1 MTNMRRALLILFVL
15 AVGCTDSPEAATAP
29 PRPTYSPALSS
40 ASQAVLQ
47 QRQQAVQNALQDAK
61 AWGTLGRTYLADKYY
76 EPAAVCFDQVTRIDP
91 TDGPAWM
98 LRGLAL
104 EELGDSQAALDAYG
118 HATEAGQS
126 CPAAAWR
133 AALLYLEAGRADAA
147 TELAIE
153 AAGRTQGGA
162 MARLVLAR
170 SLLDVDRPRDAAS
183 VLQKLVA
190 ERPSDRYAHLL
201 LGRALQRA
209 GIGGDAS
216 HLRLGQGAQPVWHDP
231 WTTAALVHGV
241 SLESRRTIAQAMID
255 QGLFKK
261 ATMLLQKIVLESPKQ
276 IGNRVLLAKAM
287 RSAGQL
293 DEALAEMEAVL
304 VEAPDEHP
312 ALTQA
317 AGALFTRWQQ
327 TGSVADLEQ
336 AMAYLDRALV
346 LTESDGQNWILRG
359 EMKRLSGDLEG
370 AASDYRHAAVIYQHK
385 PGLTLQAAD
394 LYIQTGGHQ
403 EALSLLSG
411 LRGIFPADL
420 NLLLLSAKAHE
431 SAGDRDAALR
441 DVGQAAAVAPDDP
454 RVRALMAE
462 LAQP

>member
-1 MTNMRRALLILFVL
+1 
-15 AVGCTDSPEAATAP
+15 
-29 PRPTYSPALSS
+29 
-40 ASQAVLQ
+40 
-47 QRQQAVQNALQDAK
+47 
-61 AWGTLGRTYLADKYY
+61 
-76 EPAAVCFDQVTRIDP
+76 
-91 TDGPAWM
+91 
-98 LRGLAL
+98 
-104 EELGDSQAALDAYG
+104 
-118 HATEAGQS
+118 
-126 CPAAAWR
+126 
-133 AALLYLEAGRADAA
+133 
-147 TELAIE
+147 
-153 AAGRTQGGA
+153 
-162 MARLVLAR
+162 
-170 SLLDVDRPRDAAS
+170 
-183 VLQKLVA
+183 
-190 ERPSDRYAHLL
+190 
-201 LGRALQRA
+201 
-209 GIGGDAS
+209 
-216 HLRLGQGAQPVWHDP
+216 
-231 WTTAALVHGV
+231 
-241 SLESRRTIAQAMID
+241 MID

-336 AMAYLDRALV
+336 AMTYLDRALV